1 MNITSLG
8 CIQGTKMKQI
18 FENWKRYLIEDMY
31 EPKTITFDFDN
42 TIMMTRPDEDWG
54 QVVDGPNE
62 DVIELMKKHKVDGD
76 RVIVVTSRMKANE
89 TGGPYDPDH
98 PAYMPSVAEYLEKQ
112 NVVVDQIIFTNG
124 NLKVDKLI
132 ELGSDLHFD
141 DDEEELDAA
150 DKEGI
155 KTVQIRNP
163 HYAKVPQK
171 GQ

>member
-1 MNITSLG
+1 
-8 CIQGTKMKQI
+8 MKQI
-18 FENWKRYLIEDMY
+18 LENWKRYLIEDMY

-54 QVVDGPNE
+54 QVVDGPNK
-62 DVIELMKKHKVDGD
+62 DVIKIMRDHKQKNH

-141 DDEEELDAA
+141 DDEEELNAA
-150 DKEGI
+150 DEKGI

>member
-18 FENWKRYLIEDMY
+18 LENWKRYLIEDMY

-54 QVVDGPNE
+54 QVVDGPNK
-62 DVIELMKKHKVDGD
+62 DVIKIMRDHKQKNH

-163 HYAKVPQK
+163 YYAKVPQK

>member
-1 MNITSLG
+1 
-8 CIQGTKMKQI
+8 MKQI
-18 FENWKRYLIEDMY
+18 LENWKRYLIEDMY

-54 QVVDGPNE
+54 QVVDGPNK
-62 DVIELMKKHKVDGD
+62 DVIEIMRDHKQKNH

-141 DDEEELDAA
+141 DDEEELNAA
-150 DKEGI
+150 DEKGI

-163 HYAKVPQK
+163 HYSKVPQK

>member
-1 MNITSLG
+1 
-8 CIQGTKMKQI
+8 MKQLL
-18 FENWKRYLIEDMY
+18 ENWKKYLIEDMY

-54 QVVDGPNE
+54 QVVDGPNK
-62 DVIELMKKHKVDGD
+62 DVIKIMRDHKQKNH

>member
-1 MNITSLG
+1 MAVEA
-8 CIQGTKMKQI
+8 KMKQLL
-18 FENWKRYLIEDMY
+18 ENWKRYLIEDMY

-54 QVVDGPNE
+54 QVVDGPNK
-62 DVIELMKKHKVDGD
+62 DVIKLMKRHKQMGD
-76 RVIVVTSRMKANE
+76 QVIVVTSRMQRNE

-98 PAYMPSVAEYLEKQ
+98 PAHMPSVAEYLEKYGID
-112 NVVVDQIIFTNG
+112 VDRILFTDGDLKAETLVQIN
-124 NLKVDKLI
+124 
-132 ELGSDLHFD
+132 SDLHFD
-141 DDEEELDAA
+141 DDEEELNAA
-150 DKEGI
+150 DEKGI